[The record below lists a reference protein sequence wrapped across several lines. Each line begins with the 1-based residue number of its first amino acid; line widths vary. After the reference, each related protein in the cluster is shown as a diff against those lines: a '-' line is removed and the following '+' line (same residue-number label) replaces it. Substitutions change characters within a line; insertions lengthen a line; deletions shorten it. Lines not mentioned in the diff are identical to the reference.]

1 MTPQEREAVEK
12 MITYVKEGTD
22 LLIQQVNLI
31 KVASPYYEVYQQAI
45 TETLANMAESMNM
58 VSDYLGLDE
67 PVVEPQT
74 PFEEQPVQEEKEEAP
89 TKEAKGSDNDL
100 DSRKSVNPAL
110 EALAYFLH
118 MMEEESRVKALKRPT
133 AKAIA
138 EVRRFTKDEFKKDL
152 KIEFGEPFYDT
163 CPEMHNWTSAISVVV
178 PCDFSYKGKKLGE
191 VFFNLAVNS
200 IEGFIHIMMV
210 DEDNNPSTLYHKET
224 EPKKNGY
231 TPLYKLY
238 EQGQAQLTDTIQT
251 VAWNR
256 FQSSLE

>member
-1 MTPQEREAVEK
+1 MTPVEREAVEK
-12 MITYVKEGTD
+12 LINYVKEGTD

-45 TETLANMAESMNM
+45 TETLANISESMDM
-58 VSDYLGLDE
+58 TADYLGLDE

-74 PFEEQPVQEEKEEAP
+74 PFEEQPVQEEKEEASP
-89 TKEAKGSDNDL
+89 KEPKGSDNDV
-100 DSRKSVNPAL
+100 DYPNPLINPL
-110 EALAYFLH
+110 EYFLKVIC
-118 MMEEESRVKALKRPT
+118 ESNNKDSHKKPT
-133 AKAIA
+133 EKSIV
-138 EVRRFTKDEFKKDL
+138 EVRKLTKDEFKKDL
-152 KIEFGEPFYDT
+152 KVEYGEPFYDT
-163 CPEMHNWTSAISVVV
+163 HPEMHNWMSAISVVI

-200 IEGFIHIMMV
+200 IDGFIHIMMV

-231 TPLYKLY
+231 TPLYELY
-238 EQGQAQLTDTIQT
+238 EKGQAQLTDTIQT

>member
-1 MTPQEREAVEK
+1 MTPVEREAVEK
-12 MITYVKEGTD
+12 MISYVKEGTD

-45 TETLANMAESMNM
+45 TETLASMAESMNM

-74 PFEEQPVQEEKEEAP
+74 PFEEQPVQKEKEEASP
-89 TKEAKGSDNDL
+89 KETKGSDNDVDYPNPL
-100 DSRKSVNPAL
+100 INPLGYLLKVMREGNNVDS
-110 EALAYFLH
+110 
-118 MMEEESRVKALKRPT
+118 LKRSSMEDMS
-133 AKAIA
+133 KSK
-138 EVRRFTKDEFKKDL
+138 RLTKDEFKKDL
-152 KIEFGEPFYDT
+152 KIEYGEPFYDT
-163 CPEMHNWTSAISVVV
+163 HPEMHNWMSAISVVI

-200 IEGFIHIMMV
+200 IDGFIHIMMV

-231 TPLYKLY
+231 TPLYELY
-238 EQGQAQLTDTIQT
+238 EKGQLQLRETIQT

-256 FQSSLE
+256 FQSLLE

>member
-1 MTPQEREAVEK
+1 MTPREREAVEK

-67 PVVEPQT
+67 PVVEHQT
-74 PFEEQPVQEEKEEAP
+74 PFEEQPVHQEKEEVA
-89 TKEAKGSDNDL
+89 TKEAKGSDSDVDL
-100 DSRKSVNPAL
+100 NNPL
-110 EALAYFLH
+110 INPLAYFLQ
-118 MMEEESRVKALKRPT
+118 MMLGGNEVEGLNKPTEEDIAKSKRL
-133 AKAIA
+133 
-138 EVRRFTKDEFKKDL
+138 TKDEFKKGL
-152 KIEFGEPFYDT
+152 EIKMGEPFYDNRPT
-163 CPEMHNWTSAISVVV
+163 LHNWKNAVSIVY
-178 PCDFSYKGKKLGE
+178 PCDFSYKGKVLGE
-191 VFFNLAVNS
+191 VFFNLAVNT
-200 IEGFIHIMMV
+200 IDGFIHIMMV
-210 DEDNNPSTLYHKET
+210 DENNNPSTLYHKET

-256 FQSSLE
+256 FQSSIE

>member
-12 MITYVKEGTD
+12 MISYVKEGTD

-45 TETLANMAESMNM
+45 TETLANMAESMDM

-74 PFEEQPVQEEKEEAP
+74 PFEEQPVQEEKEEVA
-89 TKEAKGSDNDL
+89 TKETKGSDNDV
-100 DSRKSVNPAL
+100 DSNSPHIDPFAILYQMLFGGNEV
-110 EALAYFLH
+110 EG
-118 MMEEESRVKALKRPT
+118 LKKPT
-133 AKAIA
+133 AEDIA
-138 EVRRFTKDEFKKDL
+138 KSKRLTKDEFKKDL
-152 KIEFGEPFYDT
+152 KIEFGEPFYSS
-163 CPEMHNWTSAISVVV
+163 CKEAHNWTSAISVVV

-238 EQGQAQLTDTIQT
+238 EQGQTQLTDTIQT

>member
-1 MTPQEREAVEK
+1 MTPREREVVEK

-31 KVASPYYEVYQQAI
+31 KVASSYYEVYQQAI

-67 PVVEPQT
+67 LVVEPQT
-74 PFEEQPVQEEKEEAP
+74 PFEEQPVHEEKEEAP
-89 TKEAKGSDNDL
+89 TKEAKGSDNDV
-100 DSRKSVNPAL
+100 DSNNPRIDPFAIL
-110 EALAYFLH
+110 YEMLFGGNEA
-118 MMEEESRVKALKRPT
+118 EGLKKPT
-133 AKAIA
+133 AEDIA
-138 EVRRFTKDEFKKDL
+138 KSKRLTKDEFKKDL
-152 KIEFGEPFYDT
+152 KIEFDEPFYDNH
-163 CPEMHNWTSAISVVV
+163 PEMHNWMSAISVVL

-200 IEGFIHIMMV
+200 VEGFIHIMMV

>member
-1 MTPQEREAVEK
+1 MTPRERKAVEK
-12 MITYVKEGTD
+12 MISYVKEGTD

-31 KVASPYYEVYQQAI
+31 KVVSPYYEVYQQAI

-89 TKEAKGSDNDL
+89 TKETKGSDNDVDYPNPL
-100 DSRKSVNPAL
+100 INPLGYLLKVMREGNNVDS
-110 EALAYFLH
+110 
-118 MMEEESRVKALKRPT
+118 LKRPSMEDMS
-133 AKAIA
+133 KSK
-138 EVRRFTKDEFKKDL
+138 RLTKDEFKKDL
-152 KIEFGEPFYDT
+152 KIEFGEPFYSS
-163 CPEMHNWTSAISVVV
+163 CKEAHNWMSTISVIL
-178 PCDFSYKGKKLGE
+178 PCDFSYKGKVLGE

-200 IEGFIHIMMV
+200 IDGFIHIMMI

-256 FQSSLE
+256 FNSSRE

>member
-1 MTPQEREAVEK
+1 MTPREREAVEK

-74 PFEEQPVQEEKEEAP
+74 PFEEQPVQEEKEEVA
-89 TKEAKGSDNDL
+89 TKETKGSDNDV
-100 DSRKSVNPAL
+100 DSNNPL
-110 EALAYFLH
+110 INPLGYFLQ
-118 MMEEESRVKALKRPT
+118 MMFGENEAEGLKKPT
-133 AKAIA
+133 VEDMSKSK
-138 EVRRFTKDEFKKDL
+138 RLTKDEFKKDL
-152 KIEFGEPFYDT
+152 KIEFGEPFYDNY
-163 CPEMHNWTSAISVVV
+163 PEMHNWMSAISVVL

-200 IEGFIHIMMV
+200 IDGFIHITMV
-210 DEDNNPSTLYHKET
+210 DEDYNSSTLYHQET

-231 TPLYKLY
+231 KPISELYNK
-238 EQGQAQLTDTIQT
+238 GQIQLLETIQT

>member
-1 MTPQEREAVEK
+1 MTPREREAVEK
-12 MITYVKEGTD
+12 MISYVKEGTD

-74 PFEEQPVQEEKEEAP
+74 PFEEQLVQEEKEEAS
-89 TKEAKGSDNDL
+89 TKEANGSDNDVDYPNPL
-100 DSRKSVNPAL
+100 INPLGYLLKVMREGNNVDS
-110 EALAYFLH
+110 
-118 MMEEESRVKALKRPT
+118 LKRPSMEDMS
-133 AKAIA
+133 KSK
-138 EVRRFTKDEFKKDL
+138 RLTKDEFKKDL
-152 KIEFGEPFYDT
+152 NIEFGEPFYS
-163 CPEMHNWTSAISVVV
+163 PYKEAHNWMSAISVVL

-200 IEGFIHIMMV
+200 IDGFIHIMMV

-256 FQSSLE
+256 FNSSRE

>member
-1 MTPQEREAVEK
+1 MTPREREAVEK

-45 TETLANMAESMNM
+45 TETLANMSESMNM

-74 PFEEQPVQEEKEEAP
+74 PFEEQPVQEEKEEVA
-89 TKEAKGSDNDL
+89 TKETKGSDNDVDYPNPL
-100 DSRKSVNPAL
+100 INPLGYLLKVMREGNNIDS
-110 EALAYFLH
+110 
-118 MMEEESRVKALKRPT
+118 LKRPSMEDMS
-133 AKAIA
+133 KSK
-138 EVRRFTKDEFKKDL
+138 RLTKDEFKKDL
-152 KIEFGEPFYDT
+152 KIELGEPFYS
-163 CPEMHNWTSAISVVV
+163 PYKEAHNWMSAISVVL

-200 IEGFIHIMMV
+200 IDGFIHIMMI

-256 FQSSLE
+256 FNSSRE

>member
-1 MTPQEREAVEK
+1 MTPVEREAVEK
-12 MITYVKEGTD
+12 LINYVKEGTD

-74 PFEEQPVQEEKEEAP
+74 PFEEQPIQEEKEEVP
-89 TKEAKGSDNDL
+89 TKETKGSDNDV
-100 DSRKSVNPAL
+100 DYPNPL
-110 EALAYFLH
+110 IDPLGYFLK
-118 MMEEESRVKALKRPT
+118 MICEGNNTDSLKKPSKEDMANSRR
-133 AKAIA
+133 I
-138 EVRRFTKDEFKKDL
+138 TKDEFKKDL
-152 KIEFGEPFYDT
+152 KIEYGEPFYDT
-163 CPEMHNWTSAISVVV
+163 HPDMHNWMSAISVVI

-200 IEGFIHIMMV
+200 IDGFIHIMMV

-238 EQGQAQLTDTIQT
+238 EQGQSQLTDTIQT

>member
-1 MTPQEREAVEK
+1 MTPREREAVEK

-58 VSDYLGLDE
+58 VSDYLGLDD
-67 PVVEPQT
+67 PVVEPQP

-89 TKEAKGSDNDL
+89 TKEARGSDNDVDYPNPL
-100 DSRKSVNPAL
+100 INPLGYLLKVMREGNNVDS
-110 EALAYFLH
+110 
-118 MMEEESRVKALKRPT
+118 LKRPSMEDMS
-133 AKAIA
+133 KSK
-138 EVRRFTKDEFKKDL
+138 RLTKDEFKKDL
-152 KIEFGEPFYDT
+152 KIEFGEPFYS
-163 CPEMHNWTSAISVVV
+163 PYKEAHNWMSAISVVL

-200 IEGFIHIMMV
+200 IDGFIHIMMV

-224 EPKKNGY
+224 EPEKNGY

-256 FQSSLE
+256 FNSSRE

>member
-1 MTPQEREAVEK
+1 MTPQEREVVEK

-31 KVASPYYEVYQQAI
+31 KVASPYYEVYQKAI

-89 TKEAKGSDNDL
+89 TKETKGSDNDVDYPNPL
-100 DSRKSVNPAL
+100 INPLGYLLKIMREGNNIDS
-110 EALAYFLH
+110 
-118 MMEEESRVKALKRPT
+118 LKRPSMEDMS
-133 AKAIA
+133 KSK
-138 EVRRFTKDEFKKDL
+138 RLTKGEFKKDL
-152 KIEFGEPFYDT
+152 KIEFGEPFYNT
-163 CPEMHNWTSAISVVV
+163 CPEMHNWMSAVSVVV

-238 EQGQAQLTDTIQT
+238 EQGQSQLTETIQT

>member
-1 MTPQEREAVEK
+1 MTPREREAVEK

-45 TETLANMAESMNM
+45 TETLANMAESMNR

-74 PFEEQPVQEEKEEAP
+74 PFEEQPVHEEKEEAP
-89 TKEAKGSDNDL
+89 TKETKGSDNDVDYPNPL
-100 DSRKSVNPAL
+100 INPLGYLLKVMREGNNVDS
-110 EALAYFLH
+110 
-118 MMEEESRVKALKRPT
+118 LKRPSMEDMS
-133 AKAIA
+133 KSK
-138 EVRRFTKDEFKKDL
+138 RLTKDEFKKDL
-152 KIEFGEPFYDT
+152 KIEFGEPFYS
-163 CPEMHNWTSAISVVV
+163 PYKEAHNWMSAISVVI

-200 IEGFIHIMMV
+200 IDGFIHIMMV

-256 FQSSLE
+256 FNSSLE